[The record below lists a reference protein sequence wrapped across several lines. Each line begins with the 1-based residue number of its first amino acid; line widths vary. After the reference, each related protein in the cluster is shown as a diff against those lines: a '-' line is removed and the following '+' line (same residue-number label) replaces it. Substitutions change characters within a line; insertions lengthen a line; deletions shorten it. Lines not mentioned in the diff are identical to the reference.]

1 LIPCAGDQGYF
12 QIVAPTFG
20 MPPDGRAGDASE
32 ETPGAWAQGP
42 TDVSSGGRYG
52 ERPGAPGGVRVS
64 PVIPTVANLL
74 LAALWGLS
82 VFAGWGLEAFCS
94 AGEESEACRER
105 LGAVPFASAVFAVT
119 AALCMAG
126 AWLGP
131 VARRDPG
138 RYAVLTA
145 TALICWVA
153 AEGVLF
159 VGGVLNQHPG

>member
-1 LIPCAGDQGYF
+1 
-12 QIVAPTFG
+12 

-32 ETPGAWAQGP
+32 GTPGARAQGP
-42 TDVSSGGRYG
+42 SDVSSGGRYG
-52 ERPGAPGGVRVS
+52 EPPGAPGGVRVS

-159 VGGVLNQHPG
+159 VGGVLNQYPG